1 MAKLVT
7 KFKYLPPSKANR
19 GGYAIYIATRDG
31 VEKIDDSKRHK
42 PATKKQKRLIE
53 DILRD
58 FPDAE
63 EMLEYEDYRQNP
75 TIGNAS
81 EFITRALEDNAGEIL
96 DRDGYARYIATR
108 PRAERYGSHG
118 LFTDDDVEIQLTK
131 VAEEINAHEGNIWT
145 VILSLRR
152 EDAVRLGYESGEQWR
167 DLLRSQTM
175 TISEHFKIP
184 MEHLRWYAAYHN
196 ESHHPHVHL
205 NVYSSDPGEGYLT
218 KQGVAHIRS
227 SVAGEIFSQ
236 DLQSAYEKQTAYRN
250 KLRGSSR
257 ELVAGIIARIHTG
270 GSPSCMTAGMSR
282 KRKSCGPTTRNC
294 LSAFPCRKI
303 RNSKAS
309 AMPWCR
315 KPCT

>member
-63 EMLEYEDYRQNP
+63 EMLEYEDYRQKP

-108 PRAERYGSHG
+108 PRA
-118 LFTDDDVEIQLTK
+118 
-131 VAEEINAHEGNIWT
+131 
-145 VILSLRR
+145 
-152 EDAVRLGYESGEQWR
+152 
-167 DLLRSQTM
+167 
-175 TISEHFKIP
+175 
-184 MEHLRWYAAYHN
+184 
-196 ESHHPHVHL
+196 
-205 NVYSSDPGEGYLT
+205 
-218 KQGVAHIRS
+218 
-227 SVAGEIFSQ
+227 
-236 DLQSAYEKQTAYRN
+236 
-250 KLRGSSR
+250 
-257 ELVAGIIARIHTG
+257 
-270 GSPSCMTAGMSR
+270 
-282 KRKSCGPTTRNC
+282 
-294 LSAFPCRKI
+294 
-303 RNSKAS
+303 
-309 AMPWCR
+309 
-315 KPCT
+315 